1 MVWFNLA
8 GRASWVSFRAE
19 TRLGAW
25 AFAAAED
32 FPRLHLWEGR
42 RWQVQ
47 LPFHGAAFRQLQL
60 VRGQLQLPD
69 GVFLFEL
76 SYERGGLLRP

>member
-1 MVWFNLA
+1 M
-8 GRASWVSFRAE
+8 SFRAE

-25 AFAAAED
+25 AYAAAED
-32 FPRLHLWEGR
+32 FLRLHLREGR

-60 VRGQLQLPD
+60 MRGQLQQ
-69 GVFLFEL
+69 
-76 SYERGGLLRP
+76 

>member
-1 MVWFNLA
+1 M
-8 GRASWVSFRAE
+8 SFRAE

-25 AFAAAED
+25 AHAAAED
-32 FPRLHLWEGR
+32 FLRLHLREGR

-60 VRGQLQLPD
+60 KS
-69 GVFLFEL
+69 VFHEK
-76 SYERGGLLRP
+76 G

>member
-1 MVWFNLA
+1 MN
-8 GRASWVSFRAE
+8 FRAK

-25 AFAAAED
+25 AYAAAED
-32 FPRLHLWEGR
+32 VLRLHLREGR

-60 VRGQLQLPD
+60 KS
-69 GVFLFEL
+69 VFHEK
-76 SYERGGLLRP
+76 G